1 MSNDIPTPSYGD
13 SAHALAKAGL
23 SLIPVVG
30 GPAVELFQLVVQSPL
45 DRRRS
50 EWMAQVGER
59 LQILEQEGLNLQ
71 KLQDNEQFITAVM
84 RASAAAIKT
93 HKEEKLVALRNAVL
107 HVAVGQGPEETVQH
121 MLLSLIDEFSEMH
134 LRVLAFAHA
143 PRPTGSISHSGLGAV
158 LENNIPT
165 LRGQQDLYDQLWK
178 DLYLRG
184 LVSLNGL
191 HATMSGNG
199 LSQSR
204 TTSLGQ
210 ALLDFIS

>member
-1 MSNDIPTPSYGD
+1 LSNDIPTPSYGD
-13 SAHALAKAGL
+13 SANALAKAGL

-93 HKEEKLVALRNAVL
+93 RRSIKNNA
-107 HVAVGQGPEETVQH
+107 
-121 MLLSLIDEFSEMH
+121 
-134 LRVLAFAHA
+134 
-143 PRPTGSISHSGLGAV
+143 TGICPIFL
-158 LENNIPT
+158 
-165 LRGQQDLYDQLWK
+165 
-178 DLYLRG
+178 
-184 LVSLNGL
+184 
-191 HATMSGNG
+191 
-199 LSQSR
+199 
-204 TTSLGQ
+204 
-210 ALLDFIS
+210 